1 MGIDQWTANEN
12 ANQTHPNIQK
22 RVKLIQI
29 IKNLNNCKNTLEQ
42 LGSKI
47 LIQNPNSKSK
57 SNSIHNSN
65 GGILS

>member
-47 LIQNPNSKSK
+47 LIQNPNSKS
-57 SNSIHNSN
+57 
-65 GGILS
+65 